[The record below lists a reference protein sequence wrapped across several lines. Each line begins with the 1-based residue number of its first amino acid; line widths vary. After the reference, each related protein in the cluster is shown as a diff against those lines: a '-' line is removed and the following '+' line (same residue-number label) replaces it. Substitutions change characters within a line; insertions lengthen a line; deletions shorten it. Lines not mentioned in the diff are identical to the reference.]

1 VQDVRTDEEEMIR
14 KTEVEEFEELCY
26 FSGHFRDNYRL
37 EIRITDRYPKT
48 LVVLYD
54 STLLA
59 SQEVEENVYIFFERV
74 RKAYDLMMSQHKAF
88 YIKTKIGSSS
98 EESYDEYSLS
108 KVPNHQEER
117 KMKVVMLEKES
128 RPVLLPPPPIPKVL
142 PPNCAS
148 VSEFF
153 ERQVTSPIYNP
164 VVALRPPY
172 MMEVTQFHTTFF
184 EILKQQQ
191 EEDVVELPIPP
202 PPPLPVFFGPL
213 THHEHSLQLLREKRD
228 EENRLRKERN
238 EKQRKRNGSK
248 IDKKAKAEHKRYNI
262 FVKRFGLKP
271 FPQVLMEITKKELQT
286 SVLETS
292 VSMVFKDI
300 IKDVRDIILSYFIYL
315 FEASRTNEERTE
327 AESRH
332 EGWTKTT
339 KRSTNIASMQVV
351 VSDSN
356 TGIARSSTVGELPI
370 LMFVLTH
377 KGFEVSY
384 GQATKS
390 MAVYFA
396 IQKKDDG
403 ISARMTH
410 SIPSAFRKVNQIGVF
425 NKIVGYNSE
434 PILARTYPHGLEIE
448 NWTVFRVV
456 PSTVRG
462 DQTHLLLWFTFFS
475 ADGFIACR
483 PFTYAKKALRGVP
496 EKMSSDIAQISQNR
510 ITICESSYSL
520 SKIFSWIK

>member
-1 VQDVRTDEEEMIR
+1 
-14 KTEVEEFEELCY
+14 
-26 FSGHFRDNYRL
+26 
-37 EIRITDRYPKT
+37 
-48 LVVLYD
+48 
-54 STLLA
+54 
-59 SQEVEENVYIFFERV
+59 
-74 RKAYDLMMSQHKAF
+74 
-88 YIKTKIGSSS
+88 
-98 EESYDEYSLS
+98 
-108 KVPNHQEER
+108 
-117 KMKVVMLEKES
+117 
-128 RPVLLPPPPIPKVL
+128 VLLPPPPIPKVL

-153 ERQVTSPIYNP
+153 EKQVTSPIYNP
-164 VVALRPPY
+164 VGGVRLPDPVAVSHFYTNFYELW
-172 MMEVTQFHTTFF
+172 
-184 EILKQQQ
+184 KQQQ

-202 PPPLPVFFGPL
+202 PPPLPIFYGPQ
-213 THHEHSLQLLREKRD
+213 THHEYSLQVLRERRD
-228 EENRLRKERN
+228 EESRLRKERN

-248 IDKKAKAEHKRYNI
+248 IDKRAKAEHKRYNI
-262 FVKRFGLKP
+262 FVERFGLKP
-271 FPQVLMEITKKELQT
+271 FPQVLIEITRKELQV
-286 SVLETS
+286 SILETA

-351 VSDSN
+351 VSESN
-356 TGIARSSTVGELPI
+356 TNIARSTTIGELPI
-370 LMFVLTH
+370 HMFVLTH

-384 GQATKS
+384 GQASKS

-434 PILARTYPHGLEIE
+434 PILARAYPHGLEIE

-456 PSTVRG
+456 PSTIRG
-462 DQTHLLLWFTFFS
+462 DQTHLLLWFTVFS

-496 EKMSSDIAQISQNR
+496 EKMSSDIAHISQNR
-510 ITICESSYSL
+510 VTICESSYSL
-520 SKIFSWIK
+520 SKVFSWIK